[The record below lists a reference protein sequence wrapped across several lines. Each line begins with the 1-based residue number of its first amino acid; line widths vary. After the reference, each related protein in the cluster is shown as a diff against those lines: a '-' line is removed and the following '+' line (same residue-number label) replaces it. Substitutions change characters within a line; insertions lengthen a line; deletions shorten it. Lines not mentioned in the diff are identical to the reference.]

1 MKRELLTLGI
11 LLAFLLAFSIPKAT
25 AQPAVV
31 VAVDLGHGES
41 NKYLNYIMG
50 NITFVSWKVIKGPIN
65 ESVLKDVDILLLGQP
80 TVALSLDE
88 IAAIKKWLDSGNK
101 VLYIGGDSDYG
112 PGGKTI
118 IQINDLLAAIGTKL
132 RLEHGA
138 VYSDNPDV
146 TAKAYYRMLVFVE
159 PDPNPLLRT
168 DIVKENIKLP
178 ILMHGPSC
186 IIWVDEQGKY
196 HDPVKETYPGLIRLV
211 WAHKSYIGD
220 NTPPTPYLYDLMT
233 YGKGTGDHD
242 FVMYAAEYWPD
253 KNVLIVVAGESLYG
267 DYEPAWSSQYYGVSL
282 DGPTFVTNL
291 VKWWVYVVKEIP
303 SQKAA
308 QQQQQILLI
317 AGAVIVVVVAV
328 AVALLLVRKRKPK
341 TKGEQAKT

>member
-1 MKRELLTLGI
+1 MKQKLITLGI
-11 LLAFLLAFSIPKAT
+11 VLAVLLAFSILKAT
-25 AQPAVV
+25 TQPAVV

-41 NKYLNYIMG
+41 DKYLNYIMG
-50 NITFVSWKVIKGPIN
+50 NITFVNWKVIKGPIN

-80 TVALSLDE
+80 TVALSPDE
-88 IAAIKKWLDSGNK
+88 MTAIKNWLNSGNK

-118 IQINDLLAAIGTKL
+118 TQINDLLAAIGTKL

-146 TAKAYYRMLVFVE
+146 TAKAFYRMLVFVE
-159 PDPNPLLRT
+159 PDPDTLLRT
-168 DIVKENIKLP
+168 DMVKENIKLP
-178 ILMHGPSC
+178 ILMHGPGC
-186 IIWVDEQGKY
+186 VIWVDEQGKY

-253 KNVLIVVAGESLYG
+253 KNVLIVLAGESIYG
-267 DYEPAWSSQYYGVSL
+267 DYEPAWSSQYYGKSL

-291 VKWWVYVVKEIP
+291 VKWWVYVVREVP
-303 SQKAA
+303 SQRAA
-308 QQQQQILLI
+308 QQQQQLILLTV
-317 AGAVIVVVVAV
+317 GAVVVVAAV
-328 AVALLLVRKRKPK
+328 VVALFLVRKRRPQAKA
-341 TKGEQAKT
+341 EQAKS